1 MSAKWYFPSTGGGRK
16 AGLNDS
22 GIETFKDKPIRSLA
36 REICQN
42 SLDAA
47 IKGKKAIVEFNTFTI
62 NSEDFPDVE
71 GFRDVLARCK
81 DYASLE
87 RNEKAESFFD
97 SALEKIGG
105 SHITML
111 RISDFNT
118 TGLTGLNW
126 DGLIDKAGS
135 SNKENEKL
143 GSFGIGKNAP
153 FACSDFR
160 TIFYSTLTET
170 EQKSKGVSILT
181 TFKIGEYPDGSDN
194 LSQAIGF
201 WGDVGQNNIAPVF
214 QMVNLD
220 KNFHR
225 ESTGTDIYVSAFNM
239 QSKDDFKRKIISEVL
254 DSFLLAIW
262 NEKLAVNVDG
272 TEINKDTLQKVV
284 EEFKDSLNTNT
295 VFGLELLS
303 DPQLEWHKLPI
314 KMGKSLPLGNIK
326 FGFKIKMDGT
336 NKIAMIRSSGMKI
349 LDRTNLCKTLRY
361 VGIGIIEGELLNKFL
376 RDLESPLHDKW
387 EADRYGNPAQ
397 ARAILKDIN
406 NAMSD
411 KLNEI
416 AASLFDEQ
424 IDIEG
429 AGEYLPDEVE
439 NEGKNPI
446 TAPQT
451 DFDKIIAVET
461 KVIKK
466 ARSVAHLE
474 TDEIGEDLSS
484 LSQAEGAAADGEGFE
499 GLHYQGRKSHGQGE
513 KESEEVGFGD
523 GRDELKSFTTVKSK
537 NIRVICLNK
546 REGLYRITFIPAE
559 SSTKAYIEV
568 IKLAEQNEKTPM
580 QIVSVLKQD
589 VTIKNNKI
597 GYFTLQKDVVNTID
611 FKIAE
616 TDYSA
621 MEVKIYAYQG

>member
-1 MSAKWYFPSTGGGRK
+1 M
-16 AGLNDS
+16 
-22 GIETFKDKPIRSLA
+22 
-36 REICQN
+36 
-42 SLDAA
+42 
-47 IKGKKAIVEFNTFTI
+47 
-62 NSEDFPDVE
+62 
-71 GFRDVLARCK
+71 
-81 DYASLE
+81 
-87 RNEKAESFFD
+87 
-97 SALEKIGG
+97 
-105 SHITML
+105 
-111 RISDFNT
+111 
-118 TGLTGLNW
+118 
-126 DGLIDKAGS
+126 
-135 SNKENEKL
+135 
-143 GSFGIGKNAP
+143 
-153 FACSDFR
+153 
-160 TIFYSTLTET
+160 
-170 EQKSKGVSILT
+170 
-181 TFKIGEYPDGSDN
+181 
-194 LSQAIGF
+194 
-201 WGDVGQNNIAPVF
+201 
-214 QMVNLD
+214 
-220 KNFHR
+220 
-225 ESTGTDIYVSAFNM
+225 
-239 QSKDDFKRKIISEVL
+239 
-254 DSFLLAIW
+254 
-262 NEKLAVNVDG
+262 DG

-284 EEFKDSLNTNT
+284 DEFKDFLNANT

-314 KMGKSLPLGNIK
+314 KMAKNLPLGNIK
-326 FGFKIKMDGT
+326 FGFKIKMEGT

-446 TAPQT
+446 TAPQA

-484 LSQAEGAAADGEGFE
+484 LSQAEGEAADGESFE

-523 GRDELKSFTTVKSK
+523 GKDEMKSFITVKSK

-568 IKLAEQNEKTPM
+568 VKLAEQNEKTPM